1 MTDLVQTAMAKQDD
15 LVRGGAMRRVWDP
28 LVRLFHWSLVAGI
41 VIAYESPFRD
51 FALHAFAGY
60 AALGLIL
67 FRVLWGVV
75 GTRHAR
81 FTDFVHRPST
91 VFRYMGRIV
100 RGTEAR
106 HLGHNPA
113 GGAMV
118 VALILSVTGTAL
130 TGWLMYTPAYQYGD
144 DTIPRL
150 HMLAANATL
159 ALVIVHLAGVA
170 LVSLHQ
176 RENLVFSMI
185 HGRKRAPSPGDV
197 D

>member
-1 MTDLVQTAMAKQDD
+1 MTELVQTAMAEQDD
-15 LVRGGAMRRVWDP
+15 IASGGAMRRVWDP

-41 VIAYESPFRD
+41 VIAYQSPFRD
-51 FALHAFAGY
+51 FALHAWAGY
-60 AALGLIL
+60 AALGLVA
-67 FRVLWGVV
+67 FRALWGVI

-81 FTDFVHRPST
+81 FSDFVHRPSA
-91 VFRYMGRIV
+91 VFTYMRDIA

-118 VALILSVTGTAL
+118 VALILSVLTTGV
-130 TGWLMYTPAYQYGD
+130 TGWLMYTPAFQYGD
-144 DTIPRL
+144 DRIPML
-150 HMLAANATL
+150 HSLAANATL
-159 ALVIVHLAGVA
+159 LLVVIHLAGVA

-176 RENLVFSMI
+176 HENLVLSMI
-185 HGRKRAPSPGDV
+185 TGRKRAPAPEDI

>member
-1 MTDLVQTAMAKQDD
+1 MTDVVQTLMVDEGEIAIHGPMA
-15 LVRGGAMRRVWDP
+15 RVWDP
-28 LVRLFHWSLVAGI
+28 LVRLFHWSLVTGI
-41 VIAYESPFRD
+41 AIAYASPFRN
-51 FALHAFAGY
+51 FALHAWAGY
-60 AALGLIL
+60 AALGLIG
-67 FRVLWGVV
+67 FRILWGVI

-81 FTDFVHRPST
+81 FADFVHRPST

-100 RGTEAR
+100 HGNEAR

-118 VALILSVTGTAL
+118 VALILSVTTTAV
-130 TGWLMYTPAYQYGD
+130 TGSLMYTSAYRYGD

-159 ALVIVHLAGVA
+159 FLVLVHLAGVA

-176 RENLVFSMI
+176 RENLVLSMI
-185 HGRKRAPSPGDV
+185 TGRKRAAGPDDV